1 MWGRSVPASLK
12 IVISPANLTA
22 MKRILMIAVMLAGT
36 TLLYG
41 QPKHMLL
48 TLQSG
53 VSVPLFDFAGTE
65 LGKGSFALPGF
76 TGSVE
81 AQLLIKEKWFAVIQ
95 GGIQL
100 NPIDVGRLGY
110 EKMQADPFLESMY
123 IRSDPFRVIHLM
135 AGPGY
140 HRHIGKHFRLE
151 GQLSAGVFF
160 SSTPYQLH
168 KTEYFL
174 TGPPYYEIT
183 PSRDISF
190 AFGAGLRLVY
200 DLTPCYQLGISS
212 EYLQSGASYNFT
224 TGSGTRTDV
233 RNISLWNTSLGLI
246 VRLF

>member
-1 MWGRSVPASLK
+1 
-12 IVISPANLTA
+12 

-41 QPKHMLL
+41 QPKHLLL

-53 VSVPLFDFAGTE
+53 VSVPLFDLGGTE
-65 LGKGSFALPGF
+65 LGNGCFALPGF
-76 TGSVE
+76 TGSMD
-81 AQLLIKEKWFAVIQ
+81 AQLLIKEKWYAVIQ

-100 NPIDVGRLGY
+100 NPIDVGLLGY
-110 EKMQADPFLESMY
+110 EKMQADPFLQSMY
-123 IRSDPFRVIHLM
+123 IRSDPFRVIHLL

-140 HRHIGKHFRLE
+140 YRQIGKHFRLE
-151 GQLSAGVFF
+151 GQLTAGVFF

-174 TGPPYYEIT
+174 TGPPFYEIT
-183 PSRDISF
+183 ASRDVSF
-190 AFGAGLRLVY
+190 AFGGGLRLVY
-200 DLTPCYQLGISS
+200 DITPCYQVGISS
-212 EYLQSGASYNFT
+212 QYLQSRASYNFS

-246 VRLF
+246 IKLF